1 MANWSWLAPI
11 NPWPIYRHDRNIV
24 FKLARRYRPL
34 FRGGREEEFGNR
46 NKLIFDAPKAN
57 RGRPS
62 SLPFSRGR
70 REEGGNE
77 LIKERRRSV
86 RVVCSLPPPGELHYD
101 RMEKTLSSL
110 LISLVPIPVFFLFQ
124 IRFIAINR
132 DRTINFFLPVIH
144 VPTFIT
150 AEM

>member
-11 NPWPIYRHDRNIV
+11 NLPPGLSIGTIETLFLNLHDAI
-24 FKLARRYRPL
+24 
-34 FRGGREEEFGNR
+34 GREEEFGNR

-86 RVVCSLPPPGELHYD
+86 RVVCSLPPPGELNYD
-101 RMEKTLSSL
+101 RMEKTL
-110 LISLVPIPVFFLFQ
+110 PF
-124 IRFIAINR
+124 
-132 DRTINFFLPVIH
+132 
-144 VPTFIT
+144 
-150 AEM
+150 

>member
-11 NPWPIYRHDRNIV
+11 NLPPGLSIGTIETLFLNLHDYR
-24 FKLARRYRPL
+24 AL

-86 RVVCSLPPPGELHYD
+86 RVVCSLPPPGELNYD
-101 RMEKTLSSL
+101 PRSNGKDSLFPSNLSRSN
-110 LISLVPIPVFFLFQ
+110 P
-124 IRFIAINR
+124 R
-132 DRTINFFLPVIH
+132 FLPFSNAFH
-144 VPTFIT
+144 RD
-150 AEM
+150 